1 MTMRHKQALSFN
13 RQGAYFSLRHLA
25 VFFTVGDMH
34 ILFLPARVMPDSL
47 IQELDMLRMKLLAAE
62 GADVFLLSHA
72 YLPIQTTHNFYG
84 DFHVYT
90 FRLYP

>member
-1 MTMRHKQALSFN
+1 MRHKQALSFN